1 MPDLRTITPHRG
13 AQELGAGRFAFL
25 LLLAFSAAIIYLL
38 VVFVPAYMG
47 DQRMHEATEQ
57 ILHRAAT
64 QNLSEADTRAQL
76 HEKAREFGLPENPK
90 VDIWREGKA
99 MTALVAY
106 THLVRFPFYTYQW
119 PVEIRVKDLGF

>member
-1 MPDLRTITPHRG
+1 MADLRKITTRKG

-25 LLLAFSAAIIYLL
+25 LLLAFTAAIIYL
-38 VVFVPAYMG
+38 VVAFIPPYMG

-57 ILHRAAT
+57 ILHRAAA

-76 HEKAREFGLPENPK
+76 NEKAREYGIPDEHK

-99 MTALVAY
+99 MTALVTY
-106 THLVRFPFYTYQW
+106 TRLVRFPFYNYKW